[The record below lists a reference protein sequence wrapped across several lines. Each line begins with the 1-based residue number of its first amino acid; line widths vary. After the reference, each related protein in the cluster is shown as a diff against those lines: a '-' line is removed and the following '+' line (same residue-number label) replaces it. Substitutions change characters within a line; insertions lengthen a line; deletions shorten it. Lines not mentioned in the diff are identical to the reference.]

1 MRIFGRKI
9 LYNIRMKKTKISVL
23 YEDDFLLAVNKPPYI
38 ACVPGES
45 ISSEKSLLG
54 QVQRFFAGKNFK
66 PYLLHRL
73 DRETSGVI
81 LFGKHERDRSA
92 LEGIFRHPDT
102 KKIYVAL
109 VKGVPRGHVI
119 FAKLRARHSDTQI
132 PAETHFKV
140 LEIFLPCRRTCGEAC
155 AFTEVIIKTGRKHQI
170 RQHFCG
176 IGHPVILDREYGDY
190 KFNRRFHSFY
200 GLSRQFLHAARISF
214 LHPLMGKRMEIE
226 APLPPDLFA
235 CVKKIV
241 I

>member
-23 YEDDFLLAVNKPPYI
+23 HEDDFLLAVNKPPYI

-45 ISSEKSLLG
+45 IPLEKSLLG
-54 QVQRFFAGKNFK
+54 QVQQFFSEKNFK

-81 LFGKHERDRSA
+81 LFGKYERDRSA

-119 FAKLRARHSDTQI
+119 SAKLRARHSDAAI
-132 PAETHFKV
+132 PAETHFKI
-140 LEIFLPCRRTCGEAC
+140 LEIFSPCRRTCGEVC
-155 AFTEVIIKTGRKHQI
+155 AFLEIEIKTGRKHQI
-170 RQHFCG
+170 RQHFSG
-176 IGHPVILDREYGDY
+176 IGHPVVMDREYGDF

-200 GLSRQFLHAARISF
+200 GLSRQFLHAARICF
-214 LHPLMGKRMEIE
+214 PHPLNGQRVEIE
-226 APLPPDLFA
+226 APLPQDLLS

-241 I
+241 V